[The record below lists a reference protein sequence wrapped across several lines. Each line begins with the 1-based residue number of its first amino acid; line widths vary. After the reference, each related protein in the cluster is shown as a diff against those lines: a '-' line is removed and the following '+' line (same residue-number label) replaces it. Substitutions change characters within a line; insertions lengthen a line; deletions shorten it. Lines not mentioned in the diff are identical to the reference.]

1 MALERLQTVK
11 SILQQCYGDKSAVT
25 DELVAD
31 ILQPGLLPGAAAV
44 FLDFVTYS
52 SGPLPEDLLAQ
63 ARPPL
68 HALVNSVCAGLL
80 VRQLELPCVP
90 FSHCVCATE
99 PQERMSLQVAGVP
112 VSILWGE
119 KDPWEPIKLGRAYAD
134 FDCVEEFVAL
144 PGAHVCMRLHSV
156 HLPLLTL
163 LNSLLG
169 WQARGTA
176 RRTMRPCLS
185 TLPFSSLW
193 SATRAWRQSAEG

>member
-1 MALERLQTVK
+1 MK

-68 HALVNSVCAGLL
+68 LALVHSVSAACRCISLSSG
-80 VRQLELPCVP
+80 VSS
-90 FSHCVCATE
+90 SHSVSVHLSCKKS
-99 PQERMSLQVAGVP
+99 MSLQVAGVP

-119 KDPWEPIKLGRAYAD
+119 KDPWEPIELGRAYAD

-144 PGAHVCMRLHSV
+144 PGAHVCMRIHSV